1 MKGLIIFLL
10 TGILSYVAGL
20 FYPWWSLAIVA
31 FVIAV
36 IFRQK
41 PLVAFFTAFLAVF
54 VFWFSFSY
62 FIDLANDHIL
72 AERMSALFIGEELP
86 VVMCVVSGAVG
97 GLVAG
102 LAALCG
108 SFLRKKKR
116 EKTAFKP
123 SYV

>member
-31 FVIAV
+31 FVISLIFGQRPV
-36 IFRQK
+36 I
-41 PLVAFFTAFLAVF
+41 AFFTAFLAVF
-54 VFWFSFSY
+54 IFWFGYSF

-72 AERMSALFIGEELP
+72 ADRMSILFLKINSPIL
-86 VVMCVVSGAVG
+86 MCILSGVLG

-102 LAALCG
+102 FAAL
-108 SFLRKKKR
+108 SAALLRKRKKK
-116 EKTAFKP
+116 EKVFKP